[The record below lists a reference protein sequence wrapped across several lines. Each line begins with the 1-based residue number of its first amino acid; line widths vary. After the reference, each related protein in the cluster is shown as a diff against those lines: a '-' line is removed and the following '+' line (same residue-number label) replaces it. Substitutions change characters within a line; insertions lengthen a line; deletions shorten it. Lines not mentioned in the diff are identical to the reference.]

1 MVQQAIAVIN
11 AQTRDDSLKGKRK
24 IRGLRKQGK
33 IPAVI
38 YGKGRD
44 SISLVLSMDE
54 FTKKYKSGSLSS
66 HLIKVNIDGRDEYAL
81 MRDIQLHVVKD
92 TVQHVDFQFVDT
104 EKEIKVDIPLHFI
117 NESKCPGIKLGGAL
131 NVQHRTIT
139 IRCFPQDIPEF
150 IEVDLSGKMIGQS
163 IHASEIKFPQNI
175 KLALKED
182 DTTILA
188 ISSTD
193 ADDTDASK
201 TEATQQ
207 P

>member
-1 MVQQAIAVIN
+1 MVQQEIVIIN
-11 AQTRDDSLKGKRK
+11 AQTRDDSLKGKREV
-24 IRGLRKQGK
+24 RRLRKQDK

-44 SISLVLSMDE
+44 SINLALSMSE
-54 FTKKYKSGSLSS
+54 FVKKYKSGFLSG
-66 HLIKVNIDGRDEYAL
+66 HLIKVNIDGKDEYAL
-81 MRDIQLHVVKD
+81 MRDIQRHVVKD

-104 EKEIKVDIPLHFI
+104 EKEIKVDVPLHFI

-131 NVQHRTIT
+131 NILHRTIT
-139 IRCFPQDIPEF
+139 VRCFPQDIPEF

-163 IHASEIKFPQNI
+163 IHAGEMKLPENI
-175 KLALKED
+175 KLELKED

-193 ADDTDASK
+193 TDDTDSSK
-201 TEATQQ
+201 KEVTQQ

>member
-1 MVQQAIAVIN
+1 MVQQEIAVIN
-11 AQTRDDSLKGKRK
+11 AQTRDDSLKGKQK
-24 IRGLRKQGK
+24 IRRLRTQGK
-33 IPAVI
+33 IPSVI

-54 FTKKYKSGSLSS
+54 FVKKYRSGSLSG
-66 HLIKVNIDGRDEYAL
+66 HLIKVSIDGKDEYAL
-81 MRDIQLHVVKD
+81 IREIQRHVVKD

-104 EKEIKVDIPLHFI
+104 EKEIKVNTPLHFI

-131 NVQHRTIT
+131 NILHRTIT
-139 IRCFPQDIPEF
+139 VKCFLQDIPEF

-163 IHASEIKFPQNI
+163 IHASEIKLPKNI

-182 DTTILA
+182 DATILT
-188 ISSTD
+188 ISAT
-193 ADDTDASK
+193 DTDASK
-201 TEATQQ
+201 AEVTQQ